1 MDAEIAMNQ
10 QLHLVPC
17 RWERS
22 GWRYVQAAPGQIGF
36 FNNPNRVNNFGV
48 MADNKQR
55 RYDSAVRGGSSN
67 FYMTSNKSAFG
78 QVKNIG
84 ETTYGQNF
92 IPQR

>member
-1 MDAEIAMNQ
+1 MDAEIQMNQ
-10 QLHLVPC
+10 ALHLVPC

-22 GWRYVQAAPGQIGF
+22 GWRYVQADPGHTGF

-48 MADNKQR
+48 MADGKQR
-55 RYDSAVRGGSSN
+55 RYGSHVRGGSSN
-67 FYMTSNKSAFG
+67 FYLTSNKSAFG

-92 IPQR
+92 IQ